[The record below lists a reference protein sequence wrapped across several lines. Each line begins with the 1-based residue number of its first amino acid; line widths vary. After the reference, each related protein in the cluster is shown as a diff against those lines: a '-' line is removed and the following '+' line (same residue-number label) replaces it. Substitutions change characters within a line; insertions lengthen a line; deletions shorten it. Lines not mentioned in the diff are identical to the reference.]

1 MINFD
6 YITKENTNEHNSNRP
21 EISDHPFKILII
33 GDSESGKTNSL
44 FKIIGHQP
52 DINQIYL
59 YAKNP
64 LDSKY

>member
-33 GDSESGKTNSL
+33 RDSESGK
-44 FKIIGHQP
+44 KIH
-52 DINQIYL
+52 YL
-59 YAKNP
+59 R
-64 LDSKY
+64 L